1 MTGRWRLWHYGRAGP
16 IIGSSPSAIGESR
29 RHTNGVAMRQQG
41 FHDIRD
47 LRAILV
53 ITALVSAPL
62 PVEAQG
68 IATASIRGSVET
80 GAGAPVEDGRVRV
93 ISLATGFTADAR
105 VRQGRFLVQ
114 GLEVGGPYIVEVRQI
129 GFAPQQSNQLFLT
142 LGEPAEIRF
151 VMQPMAVGLD
161 TVRVSGVGA
170 PAGGGTAMLITDSVV
185 HRLPTLNRNF
195 YDFVVLAPQLSS
207 KIGSQRNGFS
217 AAGAN
222 FRFNNFLING
232 VDERFANSNLPAA
245 TAGKSVPLDAVK
257 EYQVLVAPYDVR
269 YGDFAGALLNTVTQS
284 GTNALH
290 GSGFAYWRTDRL
302 ARGGNLGPSQP
313 YERIQYG
320 FSLGGPLVRDRVHF
334 FLAPELQSLSSPA
347 PGPYV
352 GQSVGSIP
360 AVPVSGSD
368 IDRLD
373 EIMRG
378 HGLVAGSGGPV
389 EVHSPLRN
397 VFGRLD
403 AALPRW
409 RSHLV
414 GFVNY
419 ARAEDE
425 VFTRSTSSAV
435 FPLSTYMRTQASSI
449 ALTSLQ
455 LRTDLPRAGGGHNE
469 LQLSQVR
476 DRVDQLPAVRQ
487 PLVRVRVP
495 GTAGGL
501 VTLNAGAAE
510 PAHGR
515 FGRAHAITI
524 KDDLSI
530 PWGSDH
536 VVRLG
541 VSAEFFSV
549 RRGGVER
556 GYGVWTFSSLD
567 SLALGVADVYEL
579 RKDFTSAIAPL
590 RGAQYAAYIG
600 DDWRAGDRVT
610 LTMGIRADIADFR
623 SNAPYN
629 PTVDSIFDR
638 RTDEMP
644 RARLHLSPRF
654 GFDWV
659 LPSGV
664 PQRLRGGVGVFT
676 GRPPRAWIVPAV
688 SNYGLGIGVLSC
700 GLPADPGPPPP
711 FEPDYSEAPTACVG
725 GPDLEATRSGD
736 VDLLDR
742 ELRMA
747 QSLRASV
754 AYERNLPWD
763 FVATTE
769 ALVSRHLSD
778 FVFENLNLAGRQAV
792 DRFGRVL
799 YGNIS
804 LTGVATPVRRSGFA
818 GVIDLQNTSRNYAYQ
833 LSTRLERRFLR
844 SVAASASYTW
854 SRTRDVQSPSRVNAP
869 GLTLWGDA
877 RALSGRH
884 GDLRRG
890 ISLNDIPH
898 RLVAAVTFD
907 APWSRWTTAASFY
920 YVAES
925 GGPFTYLAWGERRG
939 DLNADGSNLNDPIY
953 VPRSSSDPE
962 EIVFSG
968 RSDAPGADNSPEA
981 MAERVTAQQTAFE
994 AFIAR
999 SHCLREQRGRIVER
1013 HSCREP
1019 WSHTSI
1025 ASLRQSVP
1033 IGDRRFELEV
1043 DVFNVLN
1050 LLNGRWG
1057 RYRVADPRLLEH
1069 VGQTSLVP
1077 ETAQSV
1083 FRFDT
1088 TRPSWQTLRTESAF
1102 QLQLAVRHRF

>member
-1 MTGRWRLWHYGRAGP
+1 VQVVVMIAVVC
-16 IIGSSPSAIGESR
+16 
-29 RHTNGVAMRQQG
+29 GVLIPAAR
-41 FHDIRD
+41 
-47 LRAILV
+47 
-53 ITALVSAPL
+53 PL
-62 PVEAQG
+62 DGQG
-68 IATASIRGSVET
+68 ITTASVRGSVQTEDR
-80 GAGAPVEDGRVRV
+80 APVEDGRVRV
-93 ISLATGFTADAR
+93 QNLATGFTAEAGIR
-105 VRQGRFLVQ
+105 RGRFLVQ
-114 GLEVGGPYIVEVRQI
+114 GLEVGGPYVAEVRAI
-129 GFAPQQSNQLFLT
+129 GYVPQRSAEFLLR

-151 VMQPMAVGLD
+151 VLQSAAVALE
-161 TVRVSGVGA
+161 TVRVSGTA
-170 PAGGGTAMLITDSVV
+170 MSAGGGSATLISDSLM

-195 YDFVVLAPQLSS
+195 YDFVVLAPQVSS
-207 KIGSQRNGFS
+207 KIGLQRTGFS

-245 TAGKSVPLDAVK
+245 TAGKSVPFDAVK
-257 EYQVLVAPYDVR
+257 EYQILVAPYDVR

-290 GSGFAYWRTDRL
+290 GSAFAYWRTDRL
-302 ARGGNLGPSQP
+302 ARGGDVGPSQP

-347 PGPYV
+347 PGPYL
-352 GQSVGSIP
+352 GQSVASMP
-360 AVPVSGSD
+360 AVPVSRGD
-368 IDRLD
+368 IERL
-373 EIMRG
+373 EEVMRG

-414 GFVNY
+414 GFINY

-425 VFTRSTSSAV
+425 VFTRLTSSAV
-435 FPLSTYMRTQASSI
+435 FPLSTYMRTQSTAI

-469 LQLSQVR
+469 LQVSQVR

-495 GTAGGL
+495 GVAGGL
-501 VTLNAGAAE
+501 VTVNAGAAE

-515 FGRAHAITI
+515 FGRARAVTVR
-524 KDDLSI
+524 DDLSI

-536 VVRLG
+536 LLRFG
-541 VSAEFFSV
+541 VHAEFFSV

-579 RKDFTSAIAPL
+579 RKDFTSATAPL
-590 RGAQYAAYIG
+590 RGAQYAAYLG
-600 DDWRAGDRVT
+600 DDWRVGDRVR
-610 LTMGIRADIADFR
+610 LTMGVRADLSDIR
-623 SNAPYN
+623 SSAPYN

-654 GFDWV
+654 GFDWL
-659 LPSGV
+659 LPGGV

-676 GRPPRAWIVPAV
+676 GRPPRAWIVPAMT
-688 SNYGLGIGVLSC
+688 NYGVGIGVLSC

-711 FEPDYSEAPTACVG
+711 FEPDYRRAPTACVG
-725 GPDLEATRSGD
+725 GQDLEATRSGD
-736 VDLLDR
+736 VDLLSSG
-742 ELRMA
+742 LRMA
-747 QSLRASV
+747 QALRASV
-754 AYERNLPWD
+754 AYERTLPWD
-763 FVATTE
+763 LVATTE
-769 ALVSRHLSD
+769 ALASRHLSD
-778 FVFENLNLAGRQAV
+778 FVFVNLNLAGPQAI
-792 DRFGRVL
+792 DRHGRVL

-804 LTGVATPVRRSGFA
+804 LNGVATAARRSGFSE
-818 GVIDLQNTSRNYAYQ
+818 VIDLQNTSRNYTHQ
-833 LSTRLERRFLR
+833 LSAKLERRFLR

-854 SRTRDVQSPSRVNAP
+854 SRTRDVQSTSRVNLP

-877 RALSGRH
+877 RAISGRH
-884 GDLRRG
+884 DDLRTG

-898 RLVAAVTFD
+898 RVVAAATFD
-907 APWSRWTTAASFY
+907 APWSRWKTAASLY

-925 GGPFTYLAWGERRG
+925 GGPFSYLAWGERRG

-953 VPRSSSDPE
+953 VPRSSFDAG

-968 RSDAPGADNSPEA
+968 RSDAPGADNSAEA
-981 MAERVTAQQTAFE
+981 MADRVAAQQVAFE

-999 SHCLREQRGRIVER
+999 TPCLRRQRGRILER
-1013 HSCREP
+1013 NSCREP
-1019 WSHTSI
+1019 WSHTNI
-1025 ASLRQSVP
+1025 ASLRQSLP
-1033 IGDRRFELEV
+1033 LGRRTFEVEV

-1050 LLNGRWG
+1050 LLSGRWG
-1057 RYRVADPRLLEH
+1057 HYRVADPRLLEH
-1069 VGQTSLVP
+1069 VGQTSTVP
-1077 ETAQSV
+1077 EAAQPV
-1083 FRFDT
+1083 FRFDAK
-1088 TRPSWQTLRTESAF
+1088 RPQWTTLRTESAF
-1102 QLQLAVRHRF
+1102 QMQLALRHRF

>member
-1 MTGRWRLWHYGRAGP
+1 M
-16 IIGSSPSAIGESR
+16 SAALCGAL
-29 RHTNGVAMRQQG
+29 TVAAR
-41 FHDIRD
+41 
-47 LRAILV
+47 
-53 ITALVSAPL
+53 PL
-62 PVEAQG
+62 DGQG
-68 IATASIRGSVET
+68 IATASVRGSVQAED
-80 GAGAPVEDGRVRV
+80 GAPVEDGRVRV
-93 ISLATGFTADAR
+93 LNLATGFASEAAIR
-105 VRQGRFLVQ
+105 RGRFLIQ
-114 GLEVGGPYIVEVRQI
+114 GLEVGGPYVAEVRRI
-129 GFAPQQSNQLFLT
+129 GYVPQRSGQCLLR
-142 LGEPAEIRF
+142 LGEPAELRF
-151 VMQPMAVGLD
+151 VLQSAPVALE
-161 TVRVSGVGA
+161 TVRVSEA
-170 PAGGGTAMLITDSVV
+170 ALSAGGGPVTLISDSLV

-232 VDERFANSNLPAA
+232 VDERFATSNLPAA

-347 PGPYV
+347 PGPYL
-352 GQSVGSIP
+352 GQSGGSIP
-360 AVPVSGSD
+360 AVPVSRSD
-368 IDRLD
+368 IERLD
-373 EIMRG
+373 EVMRG

-397 VFGRLD
+397 VFGRVD

-419 ARAEDE
+419 AAAEDE
-425 VFTRSTSSAV
+425 VFTRLTSSAV
-435 FPLSTYMRTQASSI
+435 FPLSTYMRTQATAI

-495 GTAGGL
+495 GAAGGL

-515 FGRAHAITI
+515 FGRARAITI

-530 PWGSDH
+530 PWGADH
-536 VVRLG
+536 VLRLG
-541 VSAEFFSV
+541 TSAEFFSV
-549 RRGGVER
+549 RRGGVDR

-610 LTMGIRADIADFR
+610 LTMGIRADLSDFR

-654 GFDWV
+654 GFNWV

-688 SNYGLGIGVLSC
+688 SNYGFGIGVLSC

-711 FEPDYSEAPTACVG
+711 FEPDYRQAPTACVG
-725 GPDLEATRSGD
+725 GADLEATRAGD

-747 QSLRASV
+747 QTLRASV

-763 FVATTE
+763 LVATTE

-778 FVFENLNLAGRQAV
+778 FVFENLNLAGPQAM

-804 LTGVATPVRRSGFA
+804 LNGVATPARRSGFA
-818 GVIDLQNTSRNYAYQ
+818 GVIDLQNTSRNHAYQ

-844 SVAASASYTW
+844 SLAGSASYTW
-854 SRTRDVQSPSRVNAP
+854 SRTRDVQSPSRVNLP
-869 GLTLWGDA
+869 GSTLWGDA
-877 RALSGRH
+877 RSLSGRH
-884 GDLRRG
+884 DDLRPG
-890 ISLNDIPH
+890 TSLNDIPH
-898 RLVAAVTFD
+898 RVVAAVTFD
-907 APWSRWTTAASFY
+907 APWSRWTTAASLY

-925 GGPFTYLAWGERRG
+925 GGPFTYIAWGERRG

-953 VPRSSSDPE
+953 VPLNSSDPD

-968 RSDAPGADNSPEA
+968 RSDAPGADNSPAA
-981 MAERVTAQQTAFE
+981 MAERVTSQQLAFAE
-994 AFIAR
+994 FIAR
-999 SHCLREQRGRIVER
+999 SDCLRQQRGRIVQR
-1013 HSCREP
+1013 NSCREP

-1033 IGDRRFELEV
+1033 IGDRRFELEL
-1043 DVFNVLN
+1043 DIFNVLN
-1050 LLNGRWG
+1050 LLNAGWG

-1077 ETAQSV
+1077 ETSQPV
-1083 FRFDT
+1083 FRFET
-1088 TRPSWQTLRTESAF
+1088 SRPQWQTLPTESAF